1 MDKSRRQFLE
11 MSGAAAAA
19 IGLPLTADAGPP
31 PQPAAGSTPSLVYLS
46 GDGIGLEPSQY
57 AAELTRLCA
66 ASKRPPDEYG
76 LGGIVADAEVFFA
89 KLLGKERALFM
100 PTGTLA
106 NHLAI
111 RALAGERR
119 RVVVQDVSHVYND
132 TGDGCQMLSSL
143 TLLPLAPERATFTWA
158 DVDRV
163 LSRTASGRV
172 ATGVGAISIESP
184 VRRRAGELFDRAEMT
199 AICTE
204 ARKRGIRTHLDGARL
219 FIASAYT
226 GISPADY
233 AAPFDTVYVSL
244 WKCFNSQNGAIL
256 AGPASV
262 LDGMFH
268 ARRMFGGALW
278 NAWPFAL
285 MAQRYAEG
293 FVERLTSAVAV
304 SEAFMREVA
313 GPRTRIERVPNGSNI
328 FRLIV
333 TGRPPEA
340 LRDRLRVASIVLPAP
355 AMGPE
360 SAVFTL
366 QVNESWNRTTGARL
380 AAEFS
385 RALAG

>member
-1 MDKSRRQFLE
+1 MDTSRRQFLE
-11 MSGAAAAA
+11 MGGAVAAAL
-19 IGLPLTADAGPP
+19 GVPLTDADA
-31 PQPAAGSTPSLVYLS
+31 QSQLAATTSSSVYLA
-46 GDGIGLEPSQY
+46 GDGIGLQP
-57 AAELTRLCA
+57 AEVARELSRLCA
-66 ASKRPPDEYG
+66 ASTLPPDEYG

-89 KLLGKERALFM
+89 KLLGKERAVFM

-111 RALAGERR
+111 RALAGDRR

-132 TGDGCQMLSSL
+132 TGDACQVLSNL

-172 ATGVGAISIESP
+172 ATAVGAISIESP
-184 VRRRAGELFDRAEMT
+184 VRRRAGELFDRAGMEG
-199 AICTE
+199 ICTE
-204 ARKRGIRTHLDGARL
+204 ARTRGIRTHLDGARL

-226 GISPADY
+226 GISPAEY

-268 ARRMFGGALW
+268 VRRMLGGALW

-285 MAQRYAEG
+285 LAKRYADG

-304 SEAFMREVA
+304 SEEFIRAVA
-313 GPRTRIERVPNGSNI
+313 GPRIRIERVLNGSNI

-333 TGRPPEA
+333 SGQPPDA
-340 LRDRLRVASIVLPAP
+340 LRDRLRSASIVLSAP
-355 AMGPE
+355 AAGLDG
-360 SAVFTL
+360 AVFIL

-380 AAEFS
+380 AEEFR